1 MLRDTSPRAPGLAMD
16 RECHLLPASPIAE
29 HRGHKEQGEQRRVE
43 REGPGRQR
51 ETCWSS
57 RAPLSEGLTALC
69 GQGAAGEGDFLS
81 CLLHCGFFQVEI
93 GVQLGAPRWTG
104 HTESQGQLSGGH
116 HQATKQLAKSWTHTW
131 HWEGAAEQGLA
142 TTPHRPRVPFP
153 RAARGGA
160 GRHLRRGTALPG
172 AHNRRAGWRLRVVVT
187 SIIAG
192 LLS

>member
-43 REGPGRQR
+43 REGPRRQR

-81 CLLHCGFFQVEI
+81 CFLHCGFFQVEI
-93 GVQLGAPRWTG
+93 GAQLGAPRWTG
-104 HTESQGQLSGGH
+104 HTESQGQLSGGR
-116 HQATKQLAKSWTHTW
+116 HQATKQLAKSWMHTHGTGKGQQNKVW
-131 HWEGAAEQGLA
+131 PPPHTVLVSPSQEQHGEERDGTSGAAQPSRER
-142 TTPHRPRVPFP
+142 TT
-153 RAARGGA
+153 GG
-160 GRHLRRGTALPG
+160 
-172 AHNRRAGWRLRVVVT
+172 RAGD
-187 SIIAG
+187 
-192 LLS
+192 